1 MAPPPCRAPEVT
13 PREKDLLRAV
23 PEQDMINAMVGT
35 AKLSM
40 PGLQKLKQ
48 SEKRAK
54 KGGKG

>member
-1 MAPPPCRAPEVT
+1 
-13 PREKDLLRAV
+13 
-23 PEQDMINAMVGT
+23 MINAMVGT